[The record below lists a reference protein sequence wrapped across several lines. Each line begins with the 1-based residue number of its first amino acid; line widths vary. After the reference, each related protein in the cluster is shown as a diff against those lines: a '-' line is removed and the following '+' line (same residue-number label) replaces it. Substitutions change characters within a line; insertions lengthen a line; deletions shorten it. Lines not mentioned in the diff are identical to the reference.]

1 MTVLIAA
8 DKSILG
14 ADAQWVSAAVILV
27 VTLIAAKLV
36 DVFLSRSANRVS
48 SVRDSEPLSKS
59 TVTRLRLIH
68 RLVVIA
74 VVLIGVFLALA
85 QIDALKPLGTAL
97 LASSAVLGVVL
108 GIAARA
114 VLGNSLSGMMIAT
127 VQPYR
132 IGDVIE
138 WQDRRGRVEDI
149 TLTYTFLRLPSGHRL
164 VIPNEQ
170 IATTAVENYT
180 IAGAVV
186 DADAVIEVLPERAVA
201 ALKLLRE
208 KLPDS
213 TVQMGACA
221 VGSIELSV
229 SFSTD
234 AGHEATQRFA
244 TREQVVAILSDAGM
258 LDAPLPAS

>member
-1 MTVLIAA
+1 MLIAA
-8 DKSILG
+8 KESFLDENS
-14 ADAQWVSAAVILV
+14 QWISAAVIIV

-36 DVFLSRSANRVS
+36 DVLLSRSANRVS

-59 TVTRLRLIH
+59 TVTRLRIIH
-68 RLVVIA
+68 RLIVMA
-74 VVLIGVFLALA
+74 VVLVGVFLALA

-114 VLGNSLSGMMIAT
+114 VLGNSISGMMIAT

-138 WQDRRGRVEDI
+138 WQGERGRVEDI
-149 TLTYTFLRLPSGHRL
+149 TLTYTFVRLPSGHRL
-164 VIPNEQ
+164 VVPNEQ
-170 IATTAVENYT
+170 IATSPVENYT
-180 IAGAVV
+180 IAGTLV
-186 DADAVIEVLPERAVA
+186 DAEATVEVLPERAVP

-208 KLPDS
+208 KLDDV
-213 TVQMGACA
+213 TVQIGVVA
-221 VGSIELSV
+221 VDRAELVV
-229 SFSTD
+229 SFSSD
-234 AGHEATQRFA
+234 AGHEATQRIA

-258 LDAPLPAS
+258 LDAPLQQA